1 MKRNKLLMMLTL
13 ILTLC
18 LMTACGKDDV
28 EIIGDV
34 KPIED
39 TELSTIDGTELS
51 EEDINK
57 SIENMGLAKNEKV
70 AYLFLNAVQGCRYD
84 EAYSYLDI
92 SNDKFIEQEDFEW
105 FLPRSN
111 YVDLID
117 TKHVLDEFESEG
129 DNVSKETLM
138 VFGDIEVIV
147 KTVLNDNN
155 EWKVNFDEFYV
166 KDWTVTVPRG
176 AVFKIDGKEVP
187 KDYITAKQD
196 EDEIYT
202 IPRIAKRS
210 LKATVITSATGE
222 LSQEL
227 VPSETGTNLQLELAA
242 ETYEPILDEIKN
254 LLNGLC
260 TTFGNGG
267 SAEDLRQF
275 VSNQA
280 DSQLANH
287 LYTQLE
293 AGYKEGLQ
301 FIAVKGQ
308 FLTKEGKDI
317 IPARAKTDDILEFN
331 LRLEKTWPEF
341 KTSRQ
346 TGTIKVQKTEE
357 GWKIYELSNS
367 NKFLSVLDENKQEW

>member
-1 MKRNKLLMMLTL
+1 MKRKKYLALLALTV
-13 ILTLC
+13 C
-18 LMTACGKDDV
+18 LAFVGCGKDDIELIEV
-28 EIIGDV
+28 TEEEVAEPGTIDV
-34 KPIED
+34 A
-39 TELSTIDGTELS
+39 ELSV
-51 EEDINK
+51 EDLNK
-57 SIENMGLAKNEKV
+57 SLENMGLAKNERV
-70 AYLFLNAVQGCRYD
+70 AYLFLNAIQGCRYE

-92 SNDKFIEQEDFEW
+92 SNDKFIDQEDFEW

-117 TKHVLDEFESEG
+117 TKYQLDEFESEG
-129 DNVSKETLM
+129 DNVNKETLL
-138 VFGDIEVIV
+138 VFDDIEVIV

-155 EWKVNFDEFYV
+155 EWKVDFDEFYV
-166 KDWTVTVPRG
+166 KDWSVTVPRG
-176 AVFKIDGKEVP
+176 ATFKIDGKEVA
-187 KDYITAKQD
+187 KDFISAKQD

-210 LKATVITSATGE
+210 TKVTVVTDATGE

-227 VPSETGTNLQLELAA
+227 IPSDSGDNLQLELAA

-260 TTFGNGG
+260 TTFGSGAT
-267 SAEDLRQF
+267 AEELRTY

-280 DSQLANH
+280 DSQLVNH

-301 FIAVKGQ
+301 FVAVKGQ
-308 FLTKEGKDI
+308 FTSREGKDV
-317 IPARAKTDDILEFN
+317 IPAKVKTNDILEFN

-346 TGTIKVQKTEE
+346 VGTIKVQKTEE